1 MPPAL
6 LNRYRG
12 FFSSHRCSED
22 YILILFI
29 HRRLVYGIFC
39 GCMLSTI
46 NSSPL
51 HRTHLF
57 DYRYQ
62 HLIRWPV
69 HRAAHARVRTYMDP
83 LSIFRMVE
91 YCHNWAW
98 QSFNIN
104 SARITFDSR
113 QWQPVDARM
122 KIPSA
127 QAKKKNIVKAT
138 KRMNDQTAVR
148 GRAKKYSPLIFEFCC
163 DFKTEIEIE
172 RGENK
177 KTAPATTQKTTQHE
191 IWSRSPVINLA

>member
-91 YCHNWAW
+91 YCHN
-98 QSFNIN
+98 
-104 SARITFDSR
+104 
-113 QWQPVDARM
+113 
-122 KIPSA
+122 
-127 QAKKKNIVKAT
+127 
-138 KRMNDQTAVR
+138 
-148 GRAKKYSPLIFEFCC
+148 
-163 DFKTEIEIE
+163 
-172 RGENK
+172 
-177 KTAPATTQKTTQHE
+177 
-191 IWSRSPVINLA
+191 